1 MCQSESHRLLQCH
14 TMLLSVS
21 PVIVCIGDLNIVC
34 ASQAAVFRIIKITSK
49 VVLVELCHVLSVRPQ
64 SEAVLSSSL
73 SAALADL

>member
-21 PVIVCIGDLNIVC
+21 PVIGDLNIVC

-64 SEAVLSSSL
+64 SEAALSSSL
-73 SAALADL
+73 SQALADL